1 MQVKEAGENYL
12 EAILMLSKEKGSV
25 RSIDVAHHMN
35 HSKPTISV
43 AMKKLRDGG
52 YIDIDS
58 DGHLKLTNEGLRIA
72 EKIYDRHEIL
82 ANFFIAL
89 GISRDTAYEDACKVE
104 HDLSDETFEC
114 LKTHARKF
122 LKK

>member
-1 MQVKEAGENYL
+1 MKVKEAGENYL
-12 EAILMLSKEKGSV
+12 EAILVISKEKGSV
-25 RSIDVAHHMN
+25 RSIDIAHHMN

-52 YIDIDS
+52 FITIEA
-58 DGHLKLTNEGLRIA
+58 DGHLTLTNEGRKIA

-82 ANFFIAL
+82 AQVFIAM
-89 GISRDTAYEDACKVE
+89 GVSPETAYEDACKVE

-114 LKTHARKF
+114 LKAHANKF
-122 LKK
+122 LNT

>member
-12 EAILMLSKEKGSV
+12 EAILILGKTKSAV

-52 YIDIDS
+52 FINIDS
-58 DGHLKLTNEGLRIA
+58 DGHITLTENGRKIA

-82 ANFFIAL
+82 ARIFVSI
-89 GISRDTAYEDACKVE
+89 GVSETTAYEDACKIE
-104 HDLSDETFEC
+104 HDLSDETFNC
-114 LKTHARKF
+114 LKAYVNEHFK
-122 LKK
+122 

>member
-12 EAILMLSKEKGSV
+12 EAILMLSETKGSV

-52 YIDIDS
+52 YINIDS
-58 DGHLKLTNEGLRIA
+58 DGHLTLTKEGREIA

-82 ANFFIAL
+82 AKLFIAL
-89 GISRDTAYEDACKVE
+89 GVSEETAYEDACKIE

-114 LKTHARKF
+114 LKAHANKY
-122 LKK
+122 LK

>member
-1 MQVKEAGENYL
+1 MKVKEAGENYL
-12 EAILMLSKEKGSV
+12 EAILVLSNEKGSV

-52 YIDIDS
+52 FINIDS
-58 DGHLKLTNEGLRIA
+58 DGHLTLTDEGRKIA

-82 ANFFIAL
+82 AHVFIAL
-89 GISRDTAYEDACKVE
+89 GVSEATAYEDACKVE

-114 LKTHARKF
+114 LKAHASKF
-122 LKK
+122 LNS